1 MTDAD
6 LIRCEILLLRC
17 QRRDPGAATELVGL
31 FDKPLLYYLRR
42 LTGSEDDAWDLLQ
55 ETWIS
60 AFRSLPRLRD
70 SRAFPSYLYRTARN
84 CALVYLRRRG
94 AERLLITN
102 DAEVP
107 QAAVEIEPSFTPED
121 AAAVHAGLEKLSPA
135 HREVLTLFF
144 LQDLGIDQIASVL
157 EIPPGTVKSR
167 LHHAKRG
174 LAAILK
180 QGDDHVH

>member
-6 LIRCEILLLRC
+6 LIRCEILVLRY
-17 QRRDPGAATELVGL
+17 QRHDPGAATELVAL

-42 LTGSEDDAWDLLQ
+42 LAGSEDDAWDLLQ

-70 SRAFPSYLYRTARN
+70 SRAFPAYLYRIARN

-94 AERLLITN
+94 ADRLLIAD

-107 QAAVEIEPSFTPED
+107 QAAADIEPSFTAED
-121 AAAVHAGLEKLSPA
+121 AAAVHAGLKRLSPA

-167 LHHAKRG
+167 LYHAKRE
-174 LAAILK
+174 LAVILK
-180 QGDDHVH
+180 QGDNHVR